1 MALKQLRESRGW
13 TLKELESRTG
23 IDADHLAKYESG
35 EAQPRG
41 SSMGNLATA
50 FDIDLSIMM
59 NIVKNT
65 PMAKEDDKADSA
77 QDQQ

>member
-23 IDADHLAKYESG
+23 LAADHLAKYESG
-35 EAQPRG
+35 EAKPKG
-41 SSMGNLATA
+41 SSIGNLATA
-50 FDIDLSIMM
+50 FDIDLSMMM
-59 NIVKNT
+59 NIMTNT
-65 PMAKEDDKADSA
+65 PMAEEAEKADST